1 MSEFH
6 FIDAGSGSKM
16 HSVVFALKTPAAGHT
31 GLSHLAEH
39 MSFRR
44 SHPYPAAHELFTA
57 NTLLPVTINATTLAE
72 YTFFFASSEKA
83 NVLLDA
89 VNYLYCGLL
98 NRDYGTDEVTLE
110 RDGVIFNE
118 LAMLE
123 ANSDY
128 ALNAAIRL
136 TDTNKNAYQH
146 AGGFTQTIG
155 SNSIQALQDYKR
167 QWYQPS
173 NITTLVYSNSAHFF
187 EQCKEVVTAL
197 SEEIAVSAMKAQSVE
212 TALSA
217 EKTLSEKTA
226 LSAETAL
233 SEKAASSEESTLNRN
248 ASLSQHASQREHSH
262 LDKEASLDAQ
272 TTKGENESIRHVL
285 TWWFPRCFL
294 NGLQQQEATLSTVA
308 GLENTLFIDP
318 EINQQGNFAIRL
330 VTNEAMKE
338 VASELSIEALP
349 KLSQNLTHKL
359 VSDDYDKRLRQL
371 KHVVSAC
378 LASFDIRPSKPTP
391 DTDKH
396 AEGVGAAIRY
406 FAQLTD
412 ALGSNEG
419 AAKDCA
425 TKSAYLASANKVS
438 HSYLGALPSPEKS
451 VARERIRKARK
462 GFSAQASASNS
473 EQSRLIPRLTS
484 KYRHFIALEHLPALP
499 RLLRPLAN
507 NTTNLKRF
515 NAEHIASHFTPF
527 SIQSPSTTLESA
539 SPNSASGYLASHWVY
554 RIAFYQQSR
563 LQAVLAHHLF
573 WHPRTSGECYALGA
587 ATYENNLFL
596 FGASDTNITERENW
610 CHKVLSILS

>member
-1 MSEFH
+1 M
-6 FIDAGSGSKM
+6 
-16 HSVVFALKTPAAGHT
+16 
-31 GLSHLAEH
+31 SHLAEH

-44 SHPYPAAHELFTA
+44 SHQYPAAHELFTA

-83 NVLLDA
+83 NVLLDT

-98 NRDYGTDEVTLE
+98 NRDYGTDEVILE

-136 TDTNKNAYQH
+136 ADTNKNAYQH

-197 SEEIAVSAMKAQSVE
+197 S
-212 TALSA
+212 
-217 EKTLSEKTA
+217 
-226 LSAETAL
+226 AETAL
-233 SEKAASSEESTLNRN
+233 SEESTLNRN

-285 TWWFPRCFL
+285 TWWFPQCFL
-294 NGLQQQEATLSTVA
+294 NGLLQQEATLSTVA

-378 LASFDIRPSKPTP
+378 LASFDIRPSKPMP

-412 ALGSNEG
+412 ALGSNEC

-425 TKSAYLASANKVS
+425 TKSTYLASANKVS
-438 HSYLGALPSPEKS
+438 HSYLRALPSPEKS

-462 GFSAQASASNS
+462 DFSAQASASNS
-473 EQSRLIPRLTS
+473 EQSLLIPHLNS

-507 NTTNLKRF
+507 KTTNLKRF
-515 NAEHIASHFTPF
+515 NAEHIASHLTPF
-527 SIQSPSTTLESA
+527 SIPSPSITLESA
-539 SPNSASGYLASHWVY
+539 YLNSDSGYLASHWVY

-573 WHPRTSGECYALGA
+573 WQPRTSGECYALGA

-610 CHKVLSILS
+610 CHKVLSMLS

>member
-6 FIDAGSGSKM
+6 FIDAGSGSKV

-44 SHPYPAAHELFTA
+44 SHQYPTAHELFTA

-72 YTFFFASSEKA
+72 YTFFFASSGKA

-98 NRDYGTDEVTLE
+98 NRDYGTDEVILE

-123 ANSDY
+123 TNSDY

-197 SEEIAVSAMKAQSVE
+197 SVEIALSAQTALSAMKAQSVE

-217 EKTLSEKTA
+217 EKTL
-226 LSAETAL
+226 
-233 SEKAASSEESTLNRN
+233 SEESTLNRN

-285 TWWFPRCFL
+285 TWWFPQCFL
-294 NGLQQQEATLSTVA
+294 NGLLQQEATLSTVA
-308 GLENTLFIDP
+308 GLKNTLFIDP

-330 VTNEAMKE
+330 VTTEAMKE

-378 LASFDIRPSKPTP
+378 LASFDIRPSKPMP

-412 ALGSNEG
+412 ALGSKE
-419 AAKDCA
+419 CA
-425 TKSAYLASANKVS
+425 TKSTYLASANKVS
-438 HSYLGALPSPEKS
+438 LSYLGALPSPEKS
-451 VARERIRKARK
+451 VALERIRKARK

-473 EQSRLIPRLTS
+473 DQSLLMPRLTS

-499 RLLRPLAN
+499 RLLQPLAN

-515 NAEHIASHFTPF
+515 NAEHIALHLTPF
-527 SIQSPSTTLESA
+527 STPSPSITLESA
-539 SPNSASGYLASHWVY
+539 SLNSASGYLASHWVY

-573 WHPRTSGECYALGA
+573 WQPRTSGECYALGA

>member
-1 MSEFH
+1 M
-6 FIDAGSGSKM
+6 
-16 HSVVFALKTPAAGHT
+16 
-31 GLSHLAEH
+31 SHLAEH

-98 NRDYGTDEVTLE
+98 NRDYGTDEVILE

-173 NITTLVYSNSAHFF
+173 NITTLVYSDSPLFF

-197 SEEIAVSAMKAQSVE
+197 S
-212 TALSA
+212 
-217 EKTLSEKTA
+217 
-226 LSAETAL
+226 AETAL
-233 SEKAASSEESTLNRN
+233 SEKTALIAEKNLSEKAALSEESTLNRN

-285 TWWFPRCFL
+285 TWWFPQCFL
-294 NGLQQQEATLSTVA
+294 NGLLQQEATLSTVA
-308 GLENTLFIDP
+308 GLKNTLFIDP

-330 VTNEAMKE
+330 VTNEATKDE
-338 VASELSIEALP
+338 ASELSIEALP

-371 KHVVSAC
+371 KHVVSEC
-378 LASFDIRPSKPTP
+378 LASFDIRPSKPMP

-412 ALGSNEG
+412 ALGSNEC

-425 TKSAYLASANKVS
+425 TKSAYLASASKVS
-438 HSYLGALPSPEKS
+438 HSYLRALPSPEKS

-462 GFSAQASASNS
+462 DFSAQASASKGD
-473 EQSRLIPRLTS
+473 QSSLIPRITS

-507 NTTNLKRF
+507 LSLI
-515 NAEHIASHFTPF
+515 HI
-527 SIQSPSTTLESA
+527 
-539 SPNSASGYLASHWVY
+539 
-554 RIAFYQQSR
+554 
-563 LQAVLAHHLF
+563 
-573 WHPRTSGECYALGA
+573 
-587 ATYENNLFL
+587 
-596 FGASDTNITERENW
+596 
-610 CHKVLSILS
+610 

>member
-6 FIDAGSGSKM
+6 FIDAGSGSKV

-44 SHPYPAAHELFTA
+44 SHQYPTAHELFTA

-98 NRDYGTDEVTLE
+98 NRDYGTDEVILE

-123 ANSDY
+123 TNSDY

-197 SEEIAVSAMKAQSVE
+197 S
-212 TALSA
+212 
-217 EKTLSEKTA
+217 
-226 LSAETAL
+226 AETAL
-233 SEKAASSEESTLNRN
+233 SEESTLNRN

-285 TWWFPRCFL
+285 TWWFPQCFL
-294 NGLQQQEATLSTVA
+294 NGLLQQEATLSTVA

-378 LASFDIRPSKPTP
+378 LASFDIRPSKPMP

-396 AEGVGAAIRY
+396 ADGVGAAIRY

-412 ALGSNEG
+412 ALDSNKCT
-419 AAKDCA
+419 AKDCA

-438 HSYLGALPSPEKS
+438 LSYLRPLPSPEKS

-473 EQSRLIPRLTS
+473 DQSLLVPRLTS

-499 RLLRPLAN
+499 RLLQPLAN

-515 NAEHIASHFTPF
+515 NAEHIALHLTPF
-527 SIQSPSTTLESA
+527 STPSPSITLESA
-539 SPNSASGYLASHWVY
+539 SLNSASGYLASHWVY

-573 WHPRTSGECYALGA
+573 WQPRTSGECYALGA

>member
-6 FIDAGSGSKM
+6 FIDAGSGSKV

-44 SHPYPAAHELFTA
+44 SHQYPAAHELFTA

-98 NRDYGTDEVTLE
+98 NRDYGTDEVILE

-197 SEEIAVSAMKAQSVE
+197 S
-212 TALSA
+212 
-217 EKTLSEKTA
+217 
-226 LSAETAL
+226 AETAL
-233 SEKAASSEESTLNRN
+233 SEESTLNRN

-285 TWWFPRCFL
+285 TWWFPQCFL
-294 NGLQQQEATLSTVA
+294 NGLLQQEATLSTVA

-359 VSDDYDKRLRQL
+359 VSDDNDKRLRQL

-378 LASFDIRPSKPTP
+378 LASFDIRPSKPMP

-412 ALGSNEG
+412 ALGSNEC

-425 TKSAYLASANKVS
+425 TKSTYLASANKVS
-438 HSYLGALPSPEKS
+438 HSYLRALPSPEKS

-462 GFSAQASASNS
+462 DFSAQASASNS
-473 EQSRLIPRLTS
+473 EQSLLIPHLNS

-507 NTTNLKRF
+507 KTTNLKRF
-515 NAEHIASHFTPF
+515 NAEHI
-527 SIQSPSTTLESA
+527 
-539 SPNSASGYLASHWVY
+539 ASHWVY

-573 WHPRTSGECYALGA
+573 WQPRTSGECYALGA

>member
-1 MSEFH
+1 M
-6 FIDAGSGSKM
+6 
-16 HSVVFALKTPAAGHT
+16 
-31 GLSHLAEH
+31 SHLAEH

-136 TDTNKNAYQH
+136 ADTHKNAYKH

-187 EQCKEVVTAL
+187 EQCKEVVTA
-197 SEEIAVSAMKAQSVE
+197 VSAMKAQSAE

-217 EKTLSEKTA
+217 EAA
-226 LSAETAL
+226 L
-233 SEKAASSEESTLNRN
+233 SEESTLNRN
-248 ASLSQHASQREHSH
+248 AALSQHASQREHSH

-285 TWWFPRCFL
+285 TWWFPQCFL
-294 NGLQQQEATLSTVA
+294 NGLLQQEATLSTVA

-438 HSYLGALPSPEKS
+438 LSYLGALPSPEKS
-451 VARERIRKARK
+451 IARERIRKARK
-462 GFSAQASASNS
+462 DFSAQASASNS
-473 EQSRLIPRLTS
+473 DQSLLIPRLTS

-507 NTTNLKRF
+507 KTTNLKRF
-515 NAEHIASHFTPF
+515 NAEHIASHLTPF
-527 SIQSPSTTLESA
+527 SIPSPSITLESA
-539 SPNSASGYLASHWVY
+539 SLNSDSGYLASHWVY

-573 WHPRTSGECYALGA
+573 WQPRTSGECYALGA
-587 ATYENNLFL
+587 ATFENNLFL

>member
-1 MSEFH
+1 M
-6 FIDAGSGSKM
+6 
-16 HSVVFALKTPAAGHT
+16 
-31 GLSHLAEH
+31 SHLAEH

-44 SHPYPAAHELFTA
+44 SHQYPAAHELFTA

-89 VNYLYCGLL
+89 VNYLYCVLL
-98 NRDYGTDEVTLE
+98 NRDYGNDEVTIE

-197 SEEIAVSAMKAQSVE
+197 SEKE
-212 TALSA
+212 ALSA
-217 EKTLSEKTA
+217 EKTL
-226 LSAETAL
+226 
-233 SEKAASSEESTLNRN
+233 SEESTLNRN

-285 TWWFPRCFL
+285 TWWFPQCFL
-294 NGLQQQEATLSTVA
+294 NGLLQQEATLSTVA

-359 VSDDYDKRLRQL
+359 VSDDNDKRLRQL

-378 LASFDIRPSKPTP
+378 LASFDIRPSKPMP

-412 ALGSNEG
+412 ALGSNEC

-425 TKSAYLASANKVS
+425 TKSTYLASANKVS
-438 HSYLGALPSPEKS
+438 HSYLRALPSPEKS
-451 VARERIRKARK
+451 VALERIRKARK
-462 GFSAQASASNS
+462 DFSAQASASNS
-473 EQSRLIPRLTS
+473 EQSLLIPHLNS

-507 NTTNLKRF
+507 KTTNLKRF
-515 NAEHIASHFTPF
+515 NAEHIASHLTPF
-527 SIQSPSTTLESA
+527 SIPSPSITLESA
-539 SPNSASGYLASHWVY
+539 YLNSDSGYLASHWVY

-573 WHPRTSGECYALGA
+573 WQPRTSGECYALGA

-610 CHKVLSILS
+610 CHKVLSIVS

>member
-6 FIDAGSGSKM
+6 FIDAGSGSKA

-44 SHPYPAAHELFTA
+44 SHQYPAEHELFTA

-72 YTFFFASSEKA
+72 YTFFFATSEKA

-98 NRDYGTDEVTLE
+98 NRDYSSDEMTLE

-118 LAMLE
+118 LTMLE

-128 ALNAAIRL
+128 ALNSAIRL
-136 TDTNKNAYQH
+136 ADTDKNAYQH

-173 NITTLVYSNSAHFF
+173 NITTLVYSDSIQLF

-197 SEEIAVSAMKAQSVE
+197 SSMTALSEK

-217 EKTLSEKTA
+217 EKTLSEK
-226 LSAETAL
+226 
-233 SEKAASSEESTLNRN
+233 ASLSEESTLNRN
-248 ASLSQHASQREHSH
+248 VSLSQHASQRERSH

-272 TTKGENESIRHVL
+272 TIKGKNESIRHVL
-285 TWWFPRCFL
+285 TWWFPQCFL
-294 NGLQQQEATLSTVA
+294 NGLLQQEATLSTVA

-338 VASELSIEALP
+338 VASEFSIEALP

-359 VSDDYDKRLRQL
+359 VSDENDKRLHQL

-378 LASFDIRPSKPTP
+378 LASFDIVPSKPMP
-391 DTDKH
+391 NTDKH
-396 AEGVGAAIRY
+396 AGGVGAAIRY

-412 ALGSNEG
+412 ALSSNEC

-425 TKSAYLASANKVS
+425 TKNAYLASVNKVS
-438 HSYLGALPSPEKS
+438 HCYLESLPSAAKS
-451 VARERIRKARK
+451 VALERIKKARK
-462 GFSAQASASNS
+462 GIAAQASAYNND
-473 EQSRLIPRLTS
+473 QSLLMPRLTS
-484 KYRHFIALEHLPALP
+484 KYRHFVGLEHLPALP

-515 NAEHIASHFTPF
+515 NAEKIASHLTPF
-527 SIQSPSTTLESA
+527 SIPSTSITLEPA
-539 SPNSASGYLASHWVY
+539 SPNSASNYLASHWVY
-554 RIAFYQQSR
+554 RIAFYQQAR
-563 LQAVLAHHLF
+563 LHEVLANQLF
-573 WHPRTSGECYALGA
+573 WQPRTSGECYALGA
-587 ATYENNLFL
+587 ATYENNLYL
-596 FGASDTNITERENW
+596 FGASDTNIKERENW
-610 CHKVLSILS
+610 CNKILSILS

>member
-1 MSEFH
+1 M
-6 FIDAGSGSKM
+6 
-16 HSVVFALKTPAAGHT
+16 
-31 GLSHLAEH
+31 SHLAEH

-98 NRDYGTDEVTLE
+98 NRDYGTDEVILE

-123 ANSDY
+123 TNSDY

-197 SEEIAVSAMKAQSVE
+197 SEKEALSAMKTLSSMKAQSVE

-217 EKTLSEKTA
+217 EKN
-226 LSAETAL
+226 L
-233 SEKAASSEESTLNRN
+233 SEKAALSEESTLNRN
-248 ASLSQHASQREHSH
+248 ASLSQHASQREDSHS
-262 LDKEASLDAQ
+262 DKEAFLYAQ
-272 TTKGENESIRHVL
+272 TVNGKNDSVRHVL
-285 TWWFPRCFL
+285 TWWFPQCFL
-294 NGLQQQEATLSTVA
+294 KGLQQQEATLNTAA
-308 GLENTLFIDP
+308 GPENTLFIDP
-318 EINQQGNFAIRL
+318 ENNRQGKFAIRL
-330 VTNEAMKE
+330 VTKDAFKDKASDFSREA
-338 VASELSIEALP
+338 VTRLS
-349 KLSQNLTHKL
+349 KKLTHKL
-359 VSDDYDKRLRQL
+359 VEGDNNKRLERL

-378 LASFDIRPSKPTP
+378 LASFDIRPSKPMP

-412 ALGSNEG
+412 ALGSNEC

-438 HSYLGALPSPEKS
+438 HSYLRALPSPEKS
-451 VARERIRKARK
+451 IARERITKARK
-462 GFSAQASASNS
+462 GVSAQASASNS
-473 EQSRLIPRLTS
+473 DQSPLIPRLTS
-484 KYRHFIALEHLPALP
+484 KYRHFVALEHLPALP

-507 NTTNLKRF
+507 KTTNLKRF
-515 NAEHIASHFTPF
+515 NAEHIASPFTPF
-527 SIQSPSTTLESA
+527 SIPSPSTTLEPA
-539 SPNSASGYLASHWVY
+539 SPNSAYGCLASHWVY

-563 LQAVLAHHLF
+563 LQAVLAHHFF
-573 WHPRTSGECYALGA
+573 WQPRTSGECYALGA

>member
-1 MSEFH
+1 MSY
-6 FIDAGSGSKM
+6 
-16 HSVVFALKTPAAGHT
+16 
-31 GLSHLAEH
+31 LAEH

-136 TDTNKNAYQH
+136 ADTHKNAYKH

-187 EQCKEVVTAL
+187 EQCKEVVTA
-197 SEEIAVSAMKAQSVE
+197 VSAMKAQSAE

-217 EKTLSEKTA
+217 EAA
-226 LSAETAL
+226 L
-233 SEKAASSEESTLNRN
+233 SEESTLNRN
-248 ASLSQHASQREHSH
+248 AALSQHASQREHSH

-285 TWWFPRCFL
+285 TWWFPQCFL
-294 NGLQQQEATLSTVA
+294 NGLLQQEATLSTVA

-438 HSYLGALPSPEKS
+438 LSYLGALPSPEKS
-451 VARERIRKARK
+451 IARERIRKARK
-462 GFSAQASASNS
+462 DFSAQASASNS
-473 EQSRLIPRLTS
+473 DQSLLIPRLTS

-507 NTTNLKRF
+507 KTTNLKRF
-515 NAEHIASHFTPF
+515 NAEHIASHLTPF
-527 SIQSPSTTLESA
+527 SIPSPSITLESA
-539 SPNSASGYLASHWVY
+539 SLNSDSGYLASHWVY

-573 WHPRTSGECYALGA
+573 WQPRTSGECYALGA
-587 ATYENNLFL
+587 ATFENNLFL

>member
-1 MSEFH
+1 M
-6 FIDAGSGSKM
+6 
-16 HSVVFALKTPAAGHT
+16 P
-31 GLSHLAEH
+31 HLAEH

-98 NRDYGTDEVTLE
+98 NRDYGTDEVILE

-155 SNSIQALQDYKR
+155 SNSIQSLQDYKR

-173 NITTLVYSNSAHFF
+173 NITTLVYSNSAQFF

-197 SEEIAVSAMKAQSVE
+197 SAMK
-212 TALSA
+212 
-217 EKTLSEKTA
+217 TL
-226 LSAETAL
+226 
-233 SEKAASSEESTLNRN
+233 SEESTLNRN
-248 ASLSQHASQREHSH
+248 ASLSQHSSQREHSH

-285 TWWFPRCFL
+285 TWWFPQCFL
-294 NGLQQQEATLSTVA
+294 NGLLQQEATLSTVA
-308 GLENTLFIDP
+308 GLKNTLIIDP

-378 LASFDIRPSKPTP
+378 LASFDIRPSKPMP

-412 ALGSNEG
+412 ALGSNKCT
-419 AAKDCA
+419 AKDCA

-438 HSYLGALPSPEKS
+438 LSYLGALPSTEKS
-451 VARERIRKARK
+451 IALERIRKARK
-462 GFSAQASASNS
+462 DFSARASASNS
-473 EQSRLIPRLTS
+473 DQSLLIPRLTS

-507 NTTNLKRF
+507 KTTNLKRF

-527 SIQSPSTTLESA
+527 SIRSPSTTLEPA
-539 SPNSASGYLASHWVY
+539 SLNSDSGYLASHWVY

-573 WHPRTSGECYALGA
+573 WQPRTSGECYALGA

>member
-1 MSEFH
+1 
-6 FIDAGSGSKM
+6 
-16 HSVVFALKTPAAGHT
+16 
-31 GLSHLAEH
+31 LSHLAEH

-136 TDTNKNAYQH
+136 ADTHKNAYKH

-187 EQCKEVVTAL
+187 EQCKEVVTA
-197 SEEIAVSAMKAQSVE
+197 VSAMKAQSAE

-217 EKTLSEKTA
+217 EAA
-226 LSAETAL
+226 L
-233 SEKAASSEESTLNRN
+233 SEESTLNRN
-248 ASLSQHASQREHSH
+248 AALSQHASQREHSH

-285 TWWFPRCFL
+285 TWWFPQCFL
-294 NGLQQQEATLSTVA
+294 NGLLQQEATLSTVA
-308 GLENTLFIDP
+308 GLKNTLFIDP

-378 LASFDIRPSKPTP
+378 LASFDIRPSKPMP

-396 AEGVGAAIRY
+396 ADGVGAAIRY

-412 ALGSNEG
+412 ALDSNKCT
-419 AAKDCA
+419 AKDCA

-438 HSYLGALPSPEKS
+438 LSYLRPLPSPEKS
-451 VARERIRKARK
+451 IARERIRKARK
-462 GFSAQASASNS
+462 DFPAQASASNS
-473 EQSRLIPRLTS
+473 DQSLLVPRLTS

-499 RLLRPLAN
+499 RVLRPLAN
-507 NTTNLKRF
+507 KTTNLKRF
-515 NAEHIASHFTPF
+515 NAEHIASPFTPV
-527 SIQSPSTTLESA
+527 SIPSPSTTLEPA
-539 SPNSASGYLASHWVY
+539 SPHSAYGCLASHWVY
-554 RIAFYQQSR
+554 RIAFYQQSI
-563 LQAVLAHHLF
+563 LQAVLAHHFF
-573 WHPRTSGECYALGA
+573 WQPRTSGECYALGA

>member
-1 MSEFH
+1 
-6 FIDAGSGSKM
+6 
-16 HSVVFALKTPAAGHT
+16 
-31 GLSHLAEH
+31 LSHLAEH

-44 SHPYPAAHELFTA
+44 SHQYPAAHELFTA

-83 NVLLDA
+83 NVLLDT

-98 NRDYGTDEVTLE
+98 NRDYGTDEVILE

-187 EQCKEVVTAL
+187 EQCKEVVTAV
-197 SEEIAVSAMKAQSVE
+197 SEEIALSAQTALSAMKAQSVE

-217 EKTLSEKTA
+217 EKTLSE
-226 LSAETAL
+226 
-233 SEKAASSEESTLNRN
+233 ESTLNRN
-248 ASLSQHASQREHSH
+248 AALSQHASQREHSH

-285 TWWFPRCFL
+285 TWWFPQCFL
-294 NGLQQQEATLSTVA
+294 NGLLQQEATLSTVA

-378 LASFDIRPSKPTP
+378 LASFDIRPSKPMP

-396 AEGVGAAIRY
+396 ADGVGAAIRY

-412 ALGSNEG
+412 ALDSNKCT
-419 AAKDCA
+419 AKDCA

-438 HSYLGALPSPEKS
+438 LSYLRPLPSPEKS
-451 VARERIRKARK
+451 IARERIRKARK
-462 GFSAQASASNS
+462 DFPAQASASNS
-473 EQSRLIPRLTS
+473 DQSLLVPRLTS

-507 NTTNLKRF
+507 KTTNLKRF
-515 NAEHIASHFTPF
+515 NAEHIASPFTPV
-527 SIQSPSTTLESA
+527 SIPSPSTTLEPA
-539 SPNSASGYLASHWVY
+539 SPHSAYGCLASHWVY
-554 RIAFYQQSR
+554 RIAFYQQSI
-563 LQAVLAHHLF
+563 LQAVLAHHFF
-573 WHPRTSGECYALGA
+573 WQPRTSGECYALGA

>member
-1 MSEFH
+1 M
-6 FIDAGSGSKM
+6 
-16 HSVVFALKTPAAGHT
+16 
-31 GLSHLAEH
+31 SHLAEH

-44 SHPYPAAHELFTA
+44 SHQYPAAHELFTA

-89 VNYLYCGLL
+89 VNYLYCVLL
-98 NRDYGTDEVTLE
+98 NRDYGNDEVTIE

-197 SEEIAVSAMKAQSVE
+197 SEKE
-212 TALSA
+212 ALSA
-217 EKTLSEKTA
+217 EKTL
-226 LSAETAL
+226 
-233 SEKAASSEESTLNRN
+233 SEESTLNRN

-285 TWWFPRCFL
+285 TWWFPQCFL
-294 NGLQQQEATLSTVA
+294 KGLLQQEATLSTVA

-378 LASFDIRPSKPTP
+378 LASFDIKPSKPMP

-412 ALGSNEG
+412 ALGSNKC

-425 TKSAYLASANKVS
+425 TKSTYLASANKVS
-438 HSYLGALPSPEKS
+438 HSYLRALPSPEKS
-451 VARERIRKARK
+451 VALERIRKARK
-462 GFSAQASASNS
+462 DFSAQASASNS
-473 EQSRLIPRLTS
+473 EQSLLIPRLTS

-507 NTTNLKRF
+507 KTTNLKRF
-515 NAEHIASHFTPF
+515 NAEHIASHLTPF
-527 SIQSPSTTLESA
+527 SIPSPSITLESA
-539 SPNSASGYLASHWVY
+539 YLNSDSGYLASHWVY

-573 WHPRTSGECYALGA
+573 WQPRTSGECYALGA

-610 CHKVLSILS
+610 CHKVLSIVS

>member
-6 FIDAGSGSKM
+6 FIEAGSGSKM

-44 SHPYPAAHELFTA
+44 SHQYPAAHELFTA

-83 NVLLDA
+83 NVLLDT

-98 NRDYGTDEVTLE
+98 NRDYGTDEVILE

-197 SEEIAVSAMKAQSVE
+197 S
-212 TALSA
+212 
-217 EKTLSEKTA
+217 
-226 LSAETAL
+226 AETAL
-233 SEKAASSEESTLNRN
+233 SEESTLNRN

-285 TWWFPRCFL
+285 TWWFPQCFL
-294 NGLQQQEATLSTVA
+294 NGLLQQEATLSTVA

-378 LASFDIRPSKPTP
+378 LASFDIRPSKPMP

-396 AEGVGAAIRY
+396 ADGVGAAIRY

-412 ALGSNEG
+412 ALDSNKCT
-419 AAKDCA
+419 AKDCA

-438 HSYLGALPSPEKS
+438 LSYLRPLPSPEKS
-451 VARERIRKARK
+451 IARERIRKARK
-462 GFSAQASASNS
+462 DFPAQASASNS
-473 EQSRLIPRLTS
+473 DQSLLVPRLTS

-499 RLLRPLAN
+499 RVLRPLAN
-507 NTTNLKRF
+507 KTTNLKRF
-515 NAEHIASHFTPF
+515 NAEHIASPFTPV
-527 SIQSPSTTLESA
+527 SIPSPSTTLEPA
-539 SPNSASGYLASHWVY
+539 SPHSAYGCLASHWVY
-554 RIAFYQQSR
+554 RIAFYQQSI
-563 LQAVLAHHLF
+563 LQAVLAHHFF
-573 WHPRTSGECYALGA
+573 WQPRTSGECYALGA

>member
-44 SHPYPAAHELFTA
+44 SHQYPTAHELFTA

-98 NRDYGTDEVTLE
+98 NRDYGTDEVILE

-123 ANSDY
+123 TNSDY

-173 NITTLVYSNSAHFF
+173 NITTLVYSDSAQFF
-187 EQCKEVVTAL
+187 EQCKE
-197 SEEIAVSAMKAQSVE
+197 AV
-212 TALSA
+212 
-217 EKTLSEKTA
+217 
-226 LSAETAL
+226 TAL
-233 SEKAASSEESTLNRN
+233 SEKAALSEESTLNRN
-248 ASLSQHASQREHSH
+248 AALSQHASQREHSH

-285 TWWFPRCFL
+285 TWWFPQCFL
-294 NGLQQQEATLSTVA
+294 NGLLQQEATLSTVA
-308 GLENTLFIDP
+308 GLENTLIIDP

-338 VASELSIEALP
+338 TASELSIEALP

-359 VSDDYDKRLRQL
+359 VSDDNDKRLRQL

-378 LASFDIRPSKPTP
+378 LASFDIRPSKPMP

-412 ALGSNEG
+412 ALGSNEC

-425 TKSAYLASANKVS
+425 IKSTYLASANKVS
-438 HSYLGALPSPEKS
+438 HSYLRALPSPEKS
-451 VARERIRKARK
+451 VALERIRKARK
-462 GFSAQASASNS
+462 DFSAQASASNS
-473 EQSRLIPRLTS
+473 EQSLLIPRLTS
-484 KYRHFIALEHLPALP
+484 KYRHFIALEHLPTLP

-507 NTTNLKRF
+507 KTTNLKRF
-515 NAEHIASHFTPF
+515 NAEHIASHLTPF
-527 SIQSPSTTLESA
+527 SIPSPSITLESA
-539 SPNSASGYLASHWVY
+539 YLNSDSGYLASHWVY

>member
-1 MSEFH
+1 M
-6 FIDAGSGSKM
+6 
-16 HSVVFALKTPAAGHT
+16 
-31 GLSHLAEH
+31 SHLAEH

-44 SHPYPAAHELFTA
+44 SQQYPAAHELFTA
-57 NTLLPVTINATTLAE
+57 NTLLPVTINATTLAQ

-98 NRDYGTDEVTLE
+98 NRDYGTDEVILE

-128 ALNAAIRL
+128 VLNAAIRFA
-136 TDTNKNAYQH
+136 DTNKNAYQH

-173 NITTLVYSNSAHFF
+173 NITTLVYSDSAQFF

-197 SEEIAVSAMKAQSVE
+197 G
-212 TALSA
+212 
-217 EKTLSEKTA
+217 
-226 LSAETAL
+226 AETAL
-233 SEKAASSEESTLNRN
+233 SEKAALSEESTLNRN
-248 ASLSQHASQREHSH
+248 APLSQHTSQREHSH
-262 LDKEASLDAQ
+262 LDKDASLDAQ
-272 TTKGENESIRHVL
+272 TITGENESIRHVL
-285 TWWFPRCFL
+285 TWWFPQCFL
-294 NGLQQQEATLSTVA
+294 NGLLQQEATLSTVA

-330 VTNEAMKE
+330 VTKDAMKE

-349 KLSQNLTHKL
+349 KLSQKLTHKL
-359 VSDDYDKRLRQL
+359 VSDDNDKRLRQL

-378 LASFDIRPSKPTP
+378 LASFDIRPSKPMP
-391 DTDKH
+391 GTDKH

-412 ALGSNEG
+412 ALGSNEC

-438 HSYLGALPSPEKS
+438 LSYLRALPSPEKS

-462 GFSAQASASNS
+462 DFYGQASASNS
-473 EQSRLIPRLTS
+473 DQSRLIPRLTS
-484 KYRHFIALEHLPALP
+484 KYRHFVALEHLPALP

-515 NAEHIASHFTPF
+515 NTEHIASHFTPF
-527 SIQSPSTTLESA
+527 SFQSPSIALESA
-539 SPNSASGYLASHWVY
+539 APNSASGYLASNWVY

-573 WHPRTSGECYALGA
+573 WQPRTSGECYALGA

>member
-1 MSEFH
+1 M
-6 FIDAGSGSKM
+6 
-16 HSVVFALKTPAAGHT
+16 
-31 GLSHLAEH
+31 SHLAEH

-44 SHPYPAAHELFTA
+44 SHQYPAAHELFTA

-98 NRDYGTDEVTLE
+98 NRDYGTDEVILE

-123 ANSDY
+123 TNSDY

-197 SEEIAVSAMKAQSVE
+197 S
-212 TALSA
+212 
-217 EKTLSEKTA
+217 
-226 LSAETAL
+226 AETAL
-233 SEKAASSEESTLNRN
+233 SEESTLNRN

-285 TWWFPRCFL
+285 TWWFPQCFL
-294 NGLQQQEATLSTVA
+294 NGLLQQEATLSTVA

-349 KLSQNLTHKL
+349 KLSKKLTHKL
-359 VSDDYDKRLRQL
+359 VSDDNDKRLRQL

-378 LASFDIRPSKPTP
+378 LASFDIIPSKPMP

-412 ALGSNEG
+412 ALGSNKCT
-419 AAKDCA
+419 AKDCA

-438 HSYLGALPSPEKS
+438 LSYLGALPSTEKS
-451 VARERIRKARK
+451 VALERIRKARK
-462 GFSAQASASNS
+462 DFSAQASASNS
-473 EQSRLIPRLTS
+473 EQSLLIPRLTS
-484 KYRHFIALEHLPALP
+484 KYRHFIALEHLPSLP

-507 NTTNLKRF
+507 KTTNLKRF
-515 NAEHIASHFTPF
+515 NAEHIASHLTPF
-527 SIQSPSTTLESA
+527 SIPSPSITLESA
-539 SPNSASGYLASHWVY
+539 SLNSDSGYLASHWVY

-573 WHPRTSGECYALGA
+573 WQPRTSGECYALGA

-610 CHKVLSILS
+610 CHKVLSMLS